1 MEFYI
6 KKNATLPII
15 KLQVVKNGRNE
26 YNNFMELIEVSS
38 LFFSMV
44 DIETGIPK
52 ITSRPAGFVEKT
64 SIEPNA
70 DPEYYLYYQFTNRDT
85 SKVGRYEAQFMLRNS
100 DGVLILPIREKLY
113 INVQDSFIADDL
125 PYDSCYVSEFP
136 CCINGPYITTTTTTP
151 VPTPST
157 TPTLTPTPTPTIPS
171 GFPVIILTEVMS
183 GSVIFNF
190 TVILPMTLDIE
201 YILDIT
207 KEFKVLHGLPIVIT
221 ANITIPPNQISGET
235 RVTIDDDITR
245 IDGESTTISSN
256 QSTHIYD
263 VFTEIEEVRYVG
275 FIPPKMVVTPT
286 PTPTLTPTPTVSAV
300 LSREHFK
307 YGKSTKQIITSQDI
321 YNFEWKS
328 VTSTINQHL
337 KYPSIQGYS
346 YLMVPS
352 YMEQPTLLR
361 DSADGC
367 NGFIIPFVR
376 VEDVEI
382 IDFEK
387 NSNIL
392 YYVYRSFV
400 STSSKIDV
408 WICE

>member
-15 KLQVVKNGRNE
+15 KLQVVKDGRSE
-26 YNNFMELIEVSS
+26 YNNFMQLIEVSS

-64 SIEPNA
+64 FIEPNA
-70 DPEYYLYYQFTNRDT
+70 EPEYYLYYQFTNRDT

-136 CCINGPYITTTTTTP
+136 CCINGPYITTTTTTIP
-151 VPTPST
+151 PTPSFT
-157 TPTLTPTPTPTIPS
+157 PTVTPTLTPTPTSPTS
-171 GFPVIILTEVMS
+171 FPVIILTEIMS

-190 TVILPMTLDIE
+190 TVIIPMTLDIE
-201 YILDIT
+201 YTLEIT
-207 KEFKVLHGLPIVIT
+207 KEFKVIYGSPIIIT
-221 ANITIPPNQISGET
+221 ANVTIPPNQLSGET
-235 RVTIDDDITR
+235 RVTIDDDINR
-245 IDGESTTISSN
+245 IDGESSTVSLTQSSH
-256 QSTHIYD
+256 TKLPF
-263 VFTEIEEVRYVG
+263 VETEEVRYVG
-275 FIPPKMVVTPT
+275 FTPPKMVVTPT
-286 PTPTLTPTPTVSAV
+286 PTPTPTVTPI
-300 LSREHFK
+300 LPINYIK
-307 YGKSTKQIITSQDI
+307 YGKSTKQIIDETDI
-321 YNFEWKS
+321 YSFDEKS
-328 VTSTINQHL
+328 ITSTFNQHL
-337 KYPSIQGYS
+337 RYSNIQGYC

-352 YMEQPTLLR
+352 HMEQPTLLR
-361 DSADGC
+361 DSSYGC

-376 VEDVEI
+376 TEDIEI
-382 IDFEK
+382 IDIEK
-387 NSNIL
+387 EINIL

-400 STSSKIDV
+400 STSSKVDV